1 MNILVCI
8 KQVPDTTEI
17 RMDPKTNTLIRAGV
31 PSTVNPFDKYALEAA
46 VQLRETLGGTVTA
59 MTMGPAQAAQALREC
74 YALGADRM
82 VLVSDR
88 RFGGADT
95 YATSYTLAQAVRAL
109 GGFDLILCGRQAID
123 GDTAQVGPML
133 AEHLGLPQLTCACAI
148 TIEDGAIRIRQEGE
162 RAYRVLRAPLPAVV
176 TVVKTINEPR
186 LPNVMRKLQANRMQ
200 PQTLT
205 ADDLPALDPDCIGLH
220 GSPTKV
226 SRTFVPVRTKQ
237 TVRIDGAQ
245 PEAAVAS
252 LLAQLD
258 AAHISLEGGGIMS
271 ESKHVWVFLETED
284 GQLRSVGLELLG
296 QGRLLADKMGEQ
308 LVGVILDPHAGTL
321 AAQAIGCGAD
331 TVITME
337 DPALAHY
344 NTDIFTAAMC
354 HLVRKYAPE
363 VLMIGATNVGRDLG
377 PRISCRLHT
386 GLTADC
392 THLDVD
398 AHRCVL
404 WTRPAFGGNL
414 MATNI
419 CPDTKP
425 QMGTVRPNVF
435 RAPAFDPA
443 RTGAVFVE
451 SLPEDA
457 RRSSTELLELIPVLD
472 AATAN
477 LTEAQIIVSGGR
489 GMKGPENFALLQEL
503 ADTVGGCV
511 GASRAAVDAGWISP
525 IHQVGQTGKTVC
537 PRVYIACGISGAIQH
552 LIGMSASDT
561 IIAINRDPNAPIFQV
576 ADYAIVGDLF
586 QIVPALTKA
595 LRQRRKPEQA

>member
-74 YALGADRM
+74 YVLGADRM

-133 AEHLGLPQLTCACAI
+133 AEHLG
-148 TIEDGAIRIRQEGE
+148 
-162 RAYRVLRAPLPAVV
+162 LPAVV

-258 AAHISLEGGGIMS
+258 AAHISLEGGGD
-271 ESKHVWVFLETED
+271 HV
-284 GQLRSVGLELLG
+284 
-296 QGRLLADKMGEQ
+296 
-308 LVGVILDPHAGTL
+308 
-321 AAQAIGCGAD
+321 
-331 TVITME
+331 
-337 DPALAHY
+337 
-344 NTDIFTAAMC
+344 
-354 HLVRKYAPE
+354 
-363 VLMIGATNVGRDLG
+363 
-377 PRISCRLHT
+377 
-386 GLTADC
+386 
-392 THLDVD
+392 
-398 AHRCVL
+398 
-404 WTRPAFGGNL
+404 
-414 MATNI
+414 
-419 CPDTKP
+419 
-425 QMGTVRPNVF
+425 
-435 RAPAFDPA
+435 
-443 RTGAVFVE
+443 
-451 SLPEDA
+451 
-457 RRSSTELLELIPVLD
+457 
-472 AATAN
+472 
-477 LTEAQIIVSGGR
+477 
-489 GMKGPENFALLQEL
+489 
-503 ADTVGGCV
+503 
-511 GASRAAVDAGWISP
+511 
-525 IHQVGQTGKTVC
+525 
-537 PRVYIACGISGAIQH
+537 
-552 LIGMSASDT
+552 
-561 IIAINRDPNAPIFQV
+561 
-576 ADYAIVGDLF
+576 
-586 QIVPALTKA
+586 
-595 LRQRRKPEQA
+595 

>member
-162 RAYRVLRAPLPAVV
+162 RAYRVLRA
-176 TVVKTINEPR
+176 
-186 LPNVMRKLQANRMQ
+186 ANRMQ

-258 AAHISLEGGGIMS
+258 AAHISLEGGGD
-271 ESKHVWVFLETED
+271 HV
-284 GQLRSVGLELLG
+284 
-296 QGRLLADKMGEQ
+296 
-308 LVGVILDPHAGTL
+308 
-321 AAQAIGCGAD
+321 
-331 TVITME
+331 
-337 DPALAHY
+337 
-344 NTDIFTAAMC
+344 
-354 HLVRKYAPE
+354 
-363 VLMIGATNVGRDLG
+363 
-377 PRISCRLHT
+377 
-386 GLTADC
+386 
-392 THLDVD
+392 
-398 AHRCVL
+398 
-404 WTRPAFGGNL
+404 
-414 MATNI
+414 
-419 CPDTKP
+419 
-425 QMGTVRPNVF
+425 
-435 RAPAFDPA
+435 
-443 RTGAVFVE
+443 
-451 SLPEDA
+451 
-457 RRSSTELLELIPVLD
+457 
-472 AATAN
+472 
-477 LTEAQIIVSGGR
+477 
-489 GMKGPENFALLQEL
+489 
-503 ADTVGGCV
+503 
-511 GASRAAVDAGWISP
+511 
-525 IHQVGQTGKTVC
+525 
-537 PRVYIACGISGAIQH
+537 
-552 LIGMSASDT
+552 
-561 IIAINRDPNAPIFQV
+561 
-576 ADYAIVGDLF
+576 
-586 QIVPALTKA
+586 
-595 LRQRRKPEQA
+595 

>member
-46 VQLRETLGGTVTA
+46 VQLRETLGGTV
-59 MTMGPAQAAQALREC
+59 
-74 YALGADRM
+74 
-82 VLVSDR
+82 SDR

-95 YATSYTLAQAVRAL
+95 YATSYTLAQAVLAL

-176 TVVKTINEPR
+176 TVVKAINEPR

-258 AAHISLEGGGIMS
+258 AAHISLEGGGD
-271 ESKHVWVFLETED
+271 HV
-284 GQLRSVGLELLG
+284 
-296 QGRLLADKMGEQ
+296 
-308 LVGVILDPHAGTL
+308 
-321 AAQAIGCGAD
+321 
-331 TVITME
+331 
-337 DPALAHY
+337 
-344 NTDIFTAAMC
+344 
-354 HLVRKYAPE
+354 
-363 VLMIGATNVGRDLG
+363 
-377 PRISCRLHT
+377 
-386 GLTADC
+386 
-392 THLDVD
+392 
-398 AHRCVL
+398 
-404 WTRPAFGGNL
+404 
-414 MATNI
+414 
-419 CPDTKP
+419 
-425 QMGTVRPNVF
+425 
-435 RAPAFDPA
+435 
-443 RTGAVFVE
+443 
-451 SLPEDA
+451 
-457 RRSSTELLELIPVLD
+457 
-472 AATAN
+472 
-477 LTEAQIIVSGGR
+477 
-489 GMKGPENFALLQEL
+489 
-503 ADTVGGCV
+503 
-511 GASRAAVDAGWISP
+511 
-525 IHQVGQTGKTVC
+525 
-537 PRVYIACGISGAIQH
+537 
-552 LIGMSASDT
+552 
-561 IIAINRDPNAPIFQV
+561 
-576 ADYAIVGDLF
+576 
-586 QIVPALTKA
+586 
-595 LRQRRKPEQA
+595 